1 MWINAENLAVAHVPF
16 VHSKSDFSYRDGARR
31 SKISILKWFLDWKS
45 SLVRFETS
53 DVIVSVEDVKSDEV
67 KLIACEPGEWTA
79 TKFIPLDDAEDDDW
93 ILNSWIILFFSS
105 IVFRINS
112 ISSRILSIFS
122 SWLSNLTWKKL

>member
-1 MWINAENLAVAHVPF
+1 MGQGPSN
-16 VHSKSDFSYRDGARR
+16 
-31 SKISILKWFLDWKS
+31 SIWEWFLDWKS
-45 SLVRFETS
+45 SLVRFDTS
-53 DVIVSVEDVKSDEV
+53 DVIVSVEDVRSDEV

-112 ISSRILSIFS
+112 ISSRILSMFS
-122 SWLSNLTWKKL
+122 SWLSNLTWNKFLRNSSFYYVIIIIT